1 MRPTVFPV
9 CSVRAWRW
17 NHEDSDGSV
26 PDRKFRLEGAK
37 AIYTRVKVDGTV
49 TMYWSKKAL
58 YQPTFWGLC
67 HVLWPWCSRWTFDG
81 CSWSSFFLWRFQKV
95 YVSWLQTTNVN
106 PPSMPC
112 SDTCPGLIELEVR
125 TLGST
130 RSYTFGRKRLET
142 GRCSRPFAAAIISL
156 TLNLADLCCRD
167 WQYLHDNLFKRYNRA
182 LNPYLYWYLRS

>member
-1 MRPTVFPV
+1 MLFSYVFCIILCGPQPSQFV
-9 CSVRAWRW
+9 VSGP
-17 NHEDSDGSV
+17 EDEIKRTQMG
-26 PDRKFRLEGAK
+26 
-37 AIYTRVKVDGTV
+37 
-49 TMYWSKKAL
+49 
-58 YQPTFWGLC
+58 QFWTGNLDWKGPK
-67 HVLWPWCSRWTFDG
+67 LLSRRTFDG
-81 CSWSSFFLWRFQKV
+81 CSWSSFCVDF
-95 YVSWLQTTNVN
+95 SWLQTTNVN
-106 PPSMPC
+106 PPWMPC